1 MEDKPR
7 YSRISDILELLT
19 LMQSR
24 VMGITLADIQ
34 KEFKVSRRTAER
46 LRDAILDSL
55 PQVNELDSVGK
66 EKHWGFISGHMKE
79 LIYFTPD
86 EIANLETIKDSLQF
100 EDRKKALDDVL
111 NKLKAFSRRQ
121 ITSIDDRIELLMR
134 TEGVAVSQKP
144 DYKIDIKNLDIVRQ
158 AITENRKITA
168 KYNGKKK
175 ILYPYGIIYG
185 SDIYLV
191 SGEGKYTNPYVY
203 KMHKLSDIILTREN
217 FDKGDFDIK
226 EYASK
231 SFGVYQNEAYKVE
244 VLFSQNVA
252 EDVLNYNFHPTQK
265 VKQNEDGTV
274 TVKFK
279 ASGDLEILWHL
290 FRWGNNAKIIS
301 PKNLKTHYIQ
311 ILEDVLQ
318 VQKM

>member
-34 KEFKVSRRTAER
+34 KEFNVSRRTAER
-46 LRDAILDSL
+46 LRDAILDGL